1 MQLKRD
7 KSTAGGLSFVSVLTL
22 IFIVL
27 KLINVIDWNWCWV
40 LAPMWI
46 SFILIFLIVAFV
58 LIYFSIRRKNM
69 SKHYTETRKRI
80 KKDIEKY
87 YTK

>member
-27 KLINVIDWNWCWV
+27 ELINVIDWNWCWV
-40 LAPMWI
+40 LAPI
-46 SFILIFLIVAFV
+46 
-58 LIYFSIRRKNM
+58 IYFSIRRKNM